1 MRASIC
7 LLLPLL
13 LAASLAG
20 CGGPPSGGDPGGHR
34 LRELARDR
42 VFSAQPPSATGV
54 SKKTTKAAYQ
64 QPGFTGGGWRGP
76 SVVVTLTSA
85 APAAEVYRFYAARAV
100 AAGWKPVAAGSVH
113 VPDSWS
119 KTFPDGAPA
128 TLLISVLG
136 MPVAGAPQRYVLS
149 GGIAPVAG

>member
-7 LLLPLL
+7 LLLL
-13 LAASLAG
+13 LAAPISG
-20 CGGPPSGGDPGGHR
+20 CGGSPSGGDPGGHR
-34 LRELARDR
+34 LRELARDQ

-54 SKKTTKAAYQ
+54 SKKTTKAAYK

-85 APAAEVYRFYAARAV
+85 APAAEVYRFYGAQAV
-100 AAGWKPVAAGSVH
+100 AAGWKPVAAGSVQ
-113 VPDSWS
+113 VTDRWS

-136 MPVAGAPQRYVLS
+136 MPVAGAPQRYILS
-149 GGIAPVAG
+149 GGIAPVAR